1 MTTRQA
7 RKAVRLRTRRVKNRG
22 VAALARRLPSSVERL
37 PIVRRTVEVLD
48 DGAQRAKELGEAR
61 LGDLD
66 IAFDRIHLDVLERI
80 DAIEATAQKEAKRW
94 YRRLQ
99 LPRLTKRFNAL
110 PRQLA
115 SRWDTVLD
123 RLGLMRKKR
132 HNELLARAKKRIAAA
147 RKMADAAA

>member
-1 MTTRQA
+1 M
-7 RKAVRLRTRRVKNRG
+7 
-22 VAALARRLPSSVERL
+22 AALARRLPHSVERL
-37 PIVRRTVEVLD
+37 PIVQRTVEVLD

-66 IAFDRIHLDVLERI
+66 LAFDKLHLDVLERI

-99 LPRLTKRFNAL
+99 LPRITKQVNAIPRRFFA
-110 PRQLA
+110 Q
-115 SRWDTVLD
+115 WDTMLD

-132 HNELLARAKKRIAAA
+132 HNELLARAKKRLSNARKPTKAEAAA
-147 RKMADAAA
+147 